1 MFSVDSKAVEL
12 ALMLLHV
19 GALSGSAALI
29 NVGRLL
35 EALLSSLVAS
45 VCVLILIGS
54 ISLAQIIKM
63 KVRAYVAKHANDIAL
78 PKSRSQREE

>member
-54 ISLAQIIKM
+54 IGLAQIIKM
-63 KVRAYVAKHANDIAL
+63 KVMTYVAKHEARIAL
-78 PKSRSQREE
+78 LKSHSHNEE